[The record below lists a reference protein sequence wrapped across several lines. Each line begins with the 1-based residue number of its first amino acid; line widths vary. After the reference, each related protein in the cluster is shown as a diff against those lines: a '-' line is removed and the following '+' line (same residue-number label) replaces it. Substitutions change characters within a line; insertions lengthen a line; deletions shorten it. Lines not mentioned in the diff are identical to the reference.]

1 MSTTPTKEQLTAAF
15 EQADAI
21 LALEGMV
28 KPADFEQVQQA
39 VINGELTFDQAVA
52 QVVAEA
58 KALAAAKPAPK
69 GPAN

>member
-1 MSTTPTKEQLTAAF
+1 MPTTPTKDQLVAAF

-28 KPADFEQVQQA
+28 KPSDFEQVQQA

-52 QVVAEA
+52 QVVAEV
-58 KALAAAKPAPK
+58 KASAAATPAAR
-69 GPAN
+69 GPAS

>member
-1 MSTTPTKEQLTAAF
+1 MPNKAQLKAAL

-28 KPADFEQVQQA
+28 KPAGFEVLQQA

-58 KALAAAKPAPK
+58 KALAAATPAAK
-69 GPAN
+69 GPAH